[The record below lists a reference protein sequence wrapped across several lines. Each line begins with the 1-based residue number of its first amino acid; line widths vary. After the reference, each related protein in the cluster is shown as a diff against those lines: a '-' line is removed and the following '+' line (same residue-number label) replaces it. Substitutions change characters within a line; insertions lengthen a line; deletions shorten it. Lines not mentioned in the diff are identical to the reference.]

1 MLYGSCL
8 VVVGEGGGAGS
19 HESFKLF
26 PLDPLLPLQPLLC
39 ITVFDVRSKGT
50 ANRRF
55 TKV

>member
-8 VVVGEGGGAGS
+8 VGVAGS
-19 HESFKLF
+19 LSSKLF

-55 TKV
+55 SKV

>member
-1 MLYGSCL
+1 MG
-8 VVVGEGGGAGS
+8 VVWWGGGGGGFAKA
-19 HESFKLF
+19 KL
-26 PLDPLLPLQPLLC
+26 PLDSLLPLQPLLC

>member
-1 MLYGSCL
+1 MG
-8 VVVGEGGGAGS
+8 VVWELSGGGGGGAGS